1 MQQVNQLAKQ
11 MLDFQKSTFENTF
24 NTINVFQEQ
33 SERMFDAFLDQQGSM
48 MPQESK
54 NAIKEWLNMCK
65 KARDDYKKMVDD
77 GFKKVD
83 SYFSGE
89 SGSTSTK
96 SESSSKGEKA
106 KAS

>member
-1 MQQVNQLAKQ
+1 MQQVNQMAKQ

-48 MPQESK
+48 MPEESK
-54 NAIKEWLNMCK
+54 KAIKEWLNMCK
-65 KARDDYKKMVDD
+65 KARDDYKKMIDD
-77 GFKKVD
+77 GFKKVE
-83 SYFSGE
+83 SYVAGE
-89 SGSTSTK
+89 GGSTTQS
-96 SESSSKGEKA
+96 SSSKSEKA